1 MPIDS
6 SKFFNSI
13 RIKPN
18 KLSAKQQAAARE
30 ASAMCEWPDC
40 KNKGPHRAPKGRAN
54 DKEYWH
60 FCLNHVREY
69 NQSYNF
75 FQGMNADAVAR
86 YQKDALTGHRP
97 TWKMGANTSAKKG
110 KGSPE
115 GISKRAS
122 DPFSMF
128 SELNGRGRWRPGPG
142 GAASEAKPET
152 RKVFNAE
159 RKALQVM
166 GLGPDATLET
176 VKAKYKALVKQHHP
190 DANGGDRSTEDRL
203 IEIIKAY
210 NYLKT
215 VVRGAS

>member
-6 SKFFNSI
+6 SKFFDSI

-18 KLSAKQQAAARE
+18 KQSAKQQAQARE
-30 ASAMCEWPDC
+30 AAMTCEWPEC
-40 KNKGPHRAPKGRAN
+40 KNKGAHRAPKGRENAR
-54 DKEYWH
+54 EYWH
-60 FCLNHVREY
+60 FCLDHVREY

-75 FQGMNADAVAR
+75 FSGMNAEAVAR

-97 TWKMGANTSAKKG
+97 TWKMGANGSG
-110 KGSPE
+110 KGGKGGE
-115 GISKRAS
+115 AELDAAS

-142 GAASEAKPET
+142 GAATKPET
-152 RKVFNAE
+152 RKIFNAE

-166 GLGPDATLET
+166 GLGAEATLED

-215 VVRGAS
+215 VVRES

>member
-1 MPIDS
+1 MPIDQA
-6 SKFFNSI
+6 KFFDSI
-13 RIKPN
+13 RIKPRAA
-18 KLSAKQQAAARE
+18 AKQPPARE
-30 ASAMCEWPDC
+30 TAVMCEWPEC
-40 KNKGPHRAPKGRAN
+40 KNKGPHRAPKGREN
-54 DKEYWH
+54 SREYWH

-75 FQGMNADAVAR
+75 FSGMNAEAVAR

-97 TWKMGANTSAKKG
+97 TWKMGANGSAGKG
-110 KGSPE
+110 KGSADFD
-115 GISKRAS
+115 GAA

-142 GAASEAKPET
+142 AEAKAET
-152 RKVFNAE
+152 RKIFNAE

-166 GLGPDATLET
+166 GLGPEATLQE
-176 VKAKYKALVKQHHP
+176 VKLKYKALVKQHHP

-215 VVRGAS
+215 VVRAG